1 MFANGRYD
9 VNDQTPTEIPKH
21 GRIGRPA
28 RLRGSPPFGRSLT
41 SSAVLY
47 LKQVEAVREA
57 KPCARRS
64 RAGAGNDQGERRRR
78 LGGGK
83 SIVAVMP

>member
-47 LKQVEAVREA
+47 LKQVEAREA
-57 KPCARRS
+57 KPFALQRPPIS
-64 RAGAGNDQGERRRR
+64 RWRRRR
-78 LGGGK
+78 SG
-83 SIVAVMP
+83 